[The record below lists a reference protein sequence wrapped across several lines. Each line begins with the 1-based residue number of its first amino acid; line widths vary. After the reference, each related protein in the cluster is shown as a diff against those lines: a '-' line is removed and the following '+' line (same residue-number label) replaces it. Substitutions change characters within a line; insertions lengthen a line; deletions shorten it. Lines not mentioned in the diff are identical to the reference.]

1 MKIQTGQ
8 VAVITGA
15 GGGIGKQ
22 LATQLAQRG
31 VNLALVDINPDALEA
46 TKQSLLDTA
55 VAITLHPLNIG
66 DCDGMKA
73 LANDVVEAHGGVN
86 ILINNAGI
94 TIQKSFENH
103 SIEDWQRV
111 MDVNW
116 WGVVYACKFF
126 LPALKAAGKKGGAH
140 IVNLSSMA
148 AFVGLPEQSS
158 YCTTK
163 SAVQLL
169 SESLWAE
176 LNDDNI
182 GVTSV
187 HPGCVKT
194 DMIKA
199 TLNESDNV
207 ELAERHY
214 NMAQRVGVSAEYAAA
229 RMLKAIEKNSIRIRI
244 GKDSVVLD
252 LIKRLLPKGILR
264 PLVKVHRQS
273 LTTP

>member
-1 MKIQTGQ
+1 MKIQAGQ

-22 LATQLAQRG
+22 LAAQLAHRG

-46 TKQSLLDTA
+46 TQQSLSNSS
-55 VAITLHPLNIG
+55 VRITLHALNIG
-66 DCDGMKA
+66 DCEGMKA
-73 LANDVVEAHGGVN
+73 LADDVVEAHGGVN

-94 TIQKSFENH
+94 TIQKSFETH
-103 SIEDWQRV
+103 SIEDWRRV

-116 WGVVYACKFF
+116 WGVIYACKFF
-126 LPALKAAGKKGGAH
+126 LPALKAAGKKDGAH
-140 IVNLSSMA
+140 IINLSSMA
-148 AFVGLPEQSS
+148 AFVGLPEQAS

-163 SAVQLL
+163 SAVQVL
-169 SESLWAE
+169 SETLWSE
-176 LNDDNI
+176 FNDDNI
-182 GVTSV
+182 GVTAV

-199 TLNESDNV
+199 TMNESDNV

-214 NMAQRVGVSAEYAAA
+214 NMVQRVGVSAEYAAA

-244 GKDSVVLD
+244 GKDSIMLD
-252 LIKRLLPKGILR
+252 LIKRLLPKGILK
-264 PLVKVHRQS
+264 PMVKVHRQS